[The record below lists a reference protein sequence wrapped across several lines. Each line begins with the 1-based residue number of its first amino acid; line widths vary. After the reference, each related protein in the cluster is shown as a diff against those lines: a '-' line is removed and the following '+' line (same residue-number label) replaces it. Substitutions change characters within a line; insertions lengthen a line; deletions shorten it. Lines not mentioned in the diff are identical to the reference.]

1 MKTRLI
7 LKAGKKG
14 TEKLVNLYGESLLC
28 VRYDEER
35 KKRFKTVELIIDEVD
50 WPPKK
55 RPDHD
60 EPEKKPG
67 SDDRI
72 LGIRIGLEDQYLQYK
87 VRKAGGVWDRKRRLW
102 VIRAREVRKLDLWD
116 RVAEVI
122 RS

>member
-1 MKTRLI
+1 M
-7 LKAGKKG
+7 
-14 TEKLVNLYGESLLC
+14 C

-50 WPPKK
+50 WTPKK

-72 LGIRIGLEDQYLQYK
+72 LGIRIGLEEQDLQYK